1 MPTAYILIS
10 FQQTAHWSSEH
21 SLNTLCRSDLSV
33 IVVSRKIFT
42 LLYLTLVLII
52 DLRIVATQQDCDMC
66 FVKVYI
72 LVQVDHYVNY
82 STCLDKIKWS
92 DFYQIIRTTR
102 HVPKNPTIADH
113 ARLVAKSYVYDIH
126 GMTSET
132 SVQILRLR
140 GFKFQNNNPSV
151 APSSFEDMC
160 HPQ

>member
-1 MPTAYILIS
+1 MIIY
-10 FQQTAHWSSEH
+10 
-21 SLNTLCRSDLSV
+21 RK
-33 IVVSRKIFT
+33 VSRKIFT

-52 DLRIVATQQDCDMC
+52 DLRIVATQQNCDMC

-113 ARLVAKSYVYDIH
+113 ARLVAKSYTTFMAWHPRPVSKFCVWGDLNSKTTTLPWHHHLLRTCVILNNSAALTC
-126 GMTSET
+126 GMNLGIISSLDTS
-132 SVQILRLR
+132 I
-140 GFKFQNNNPSV
+140 
-151 APSSFEDMC
+151 
-160 HPQ
+160 